1 MEENNQKPRLRFKG
15 FTEAWEQ
22 RKLGE
27 IAKITMGQ
35 SPDGKTYSDKPTKYL
50 LIQGNAD
57 LQNGKVVPRI
67 WTTQLTKKADKND
80 IIFTVRAPV
89 GEVAISQY
97 SSVIGR
103 GVASIKSTHFL
114 YQYLKKLNGSNFW
127 NKLSA
132 GSTFDSINS
141 EQLKNVDIYKP
152 KDNEEKA
159 KISNFLDNLD
169 NLITLH
175 QRKCDKLVNVKK
187 ALLEKMF
194 PNNGKNVPELRFSGF
209 TEAWEQRKLSEVA
222 EIIGG
227 GTPSTG
233 VSEYWDGDIDWYAP
247 AEINDQIY
255 VECSERKITRLG
267 LENSSAKI
275 LPANKTVLFTSRA
288 GIGKTAI
295 LRREGATNQ
304 GFQSMVLNDQ
314 TNPYF
319 VFSMNSII
327 KEKAERVASGSTFAE
342 ISGKMLGN
350 LEFMFPSKAE
360 QDKIGDYFENLDNLI
375 TLHQHK
381 LEKLKNVKKSLL
393 DKMFV

>member
-1 MEENNQKPRLRFKG
+1 MHY
-15 FTEAWEQ
+15 AWEQ

-127 NKLSA
+127 HKLSA

-152 KDNEEKA
+152 KDNGEKA

-175 QRKCDKLVNVKK
+175 QQ
-187 ALLEKMF
+187 E
-194 PNNGKNVPELRFSGF
+194 
-209 TEAWEQRKLSEVA
+209 
-222 EIIGG
+222 
-227 GTPSTG
+227 
-233 VSEYWDGDIDWYAP
+233 
-247 AEINDQIY
+247 
-255 VECSERKITRLG
+255 
-267 LENSSAKI
+267 
-275 LPANKTVLFTSRA
+275 
-288 GIGKTAI
+288 
-295 LRREGATNQ
+295 
-304 GFQSMVLNDQ
+304 
-314 TNPYF
+314 
-319 VFSMNSII
+319 
-327 KEKAERVASGSTFAE
+327 
-342 ISGKMLGN
+342 
-350 LEFMFPSKAE
+350 
-360 QDKIGDYFENLDNLI
+360 
-375 TLHQHK
+375 
-381 LEKLKNVKKSLL
+381 
-393 DKMFV
+393 